1 MFKFFRKK
9 RKRNEVQ
16 NLRQEF
22 KKTAKKINSKINEN
36 QDIDSV
42 SEEIVSAIA
51 EIELDTKEKHAETS
65 NSLV

>member
-1 MFKFFRKK
+1 MLKFFRKK

-16 NLRQEF
+16 NLKQEF
-22 KKTAKKINSKINEN
+22 KKTAKIINSKITDNH
-36 QDIDSV
+36 DVDSV

-51 EIELDTKEKHAETS
+51 EIELHSKEKHAETS